1 MASTIMHRDGTG
13 EDYEPSKIPALL
25 AELDE
30 PRDDEHSDIAVS
42 HPSGWTLS
50 AFQTGLV
57 VWEDIEPGAET
68 GPQHR
73 HDIPRSQLP
82 EIMNL
87 VATGQLNQVHNIGW
101 LPGYG

>member
-1 MASTIMHRDGTG
+1 MASTIMHRNGAM

-30 PRDDEHSDIAVS
+30 PRDDEHPDVAVS

-50 AFQTGLV
+50 VGQTGLV
-57 VWEDIEPGAET
+57 TWENVEPDAET

-73 HDIPRSQLP
+73 HDIARAQLP

-87 VATGQLNQVHNIGW
+87 VATGQLDEIDNLGW
-101 LPGYG
+101 HPGYG